1 MGYTGP
7 YSLGARCGTEAMATA
22 LMIFLGEGTLAN
34 ELLSKTKGQ
43 GMGFGW
49 IAFGF
54 GFAFFVSL
62 AIWNSVSA
70 HMNPAFVLGL
80 WVLGDVSAADFF
92 AISAA
97 ELGGAMVGAFF
108 VWLHHLPHFK
118 TLPEP
123 PGKGVEDSL
132 LRSRDA
138 LPENALSIA
147 SYDTRPHAA
156 AYKGFMDSVKDVK
169 YYLMKPSKV
178 HEPYHASLMEHALGH
193 EAFIGPEGFLRR
205 RSVQVCDMH
214 ERLKD
219 CELAGSN
226 GTLRHGGLPHIH
238 RSASLNTPGTT
249 SISIEMQNGAAA
261 SKPDAPPEAPIDVP
275 KARLDALYKAAV
287 VADQNAKLSVFATRP
302 AIRSPIFNW
311 IVEVIGMVVLFLG
324 AKLIDGRGASLTG
337 ELAVLWGP
345 IKAFFVGQFIVV
357 LLLGAA
363 GPTGLAIN
371 PARDF
376 GPRFMHWIL
385 PIPGK
390 GSSEWGYAWVPVTAN
405 FVGGVVGAGL
415 FKAINEIYI
424 PATAQ

>member
-1 MGYTGP
+1 
-7 YSLGARCGTEAMATA
+7 MATA

-49 IAFGF
+49 VAFGF

-80 WVLGDVSAADFF
+80 WVLGEVSAADFF
-92 AISAA
+92 ALSAV
-97 ELGGAMVGAFF
+97 ELGGAMVGALL
-108 VWLHHLPHFK
+108 VWLYHLPHFK

-123 PGKGVEDSL
+123 PCCNSEDSL

-138 LPENALSIA
+138 LPENALSIS

-156 AYKGFMDSVKDVK
+156 AYKGFRDTVRDIR
-169 YYLMKPSKV
+169 YYLTKPAEV
-178 HEPYHASLMEHALGH
+178 HEPYHASLVEHALGH
-193 EAFIGPEGFLRR
+193 EAFTGPEGFLRR

-219 CELAGSN
+219 CELAGRD
-226 GTLRHGGLPHIH
+226 GTLRHTGLPHIH
-238 RSASLNTPGTT
+238 RSASYKTPATT
-249 SISIEMQNGAAA
+249 SISIETPNVAAT
-261 SKPDAPPEAPIDVP
+261 SKPDLPLEAPIDVQRL
-275 KARLDALYKAAV
+275 RLDALYKAAI
-287 VADQNAKLSVFATRP
+287 VADQNTKLSVFATRP
-302 AIRSPIFNW
+302 AIRSPVFNW
-311 IVEVIGMVVLFLG
+311 IVEFIAMVVLFVG
-324 AKLIDGRGASLTG
+324 AKLIERRGASLTG
-337 ELAVLWGP
+337 ELAMLWGP
-345 IKAFFVGQFIVV
+345 LRAFFVGLFIVV

-376 GPRFMHWIL
+376 GPRLMHWIL

-390 GSSEWGYAWVPVTAN
+390 GSSEWSYAWVPVTAN
-405 FVGGVVGAGL
+405 FVGGVVGAYL
-415 FKAINEIYI
+415 FKAIDSIYI
-424 PATAQ
+424 PVAVTH